1 MVAPETRYPHAA
13 KMSAVPSPSPPGSSP
28 AGRDA
33 PPVVIVGAGPVGLAL
48 ALGLDRHGVRSVVL
62 ERGTSTSEHSKAAVI
77 HVRTR
82 EVLRQWHVE
91 EPFLAAGTLRSSL
104 TLHAAADDRPLVTF
118 DLAELRSDAE
128 DPGLLLL
135 EQSETERLLLA
146 ELQRSEHCEVRFA
159 TTFVRLDQHETHVA
173 VTVSTDR
180 GEQRLDA
187 AFLVACDGASSTVRD
202 AIGMPFHGVTYGV
215 RPMLADVRVEGRRD
229 DLPWPRQRQGPS
241 GITNA
246 IRIRPGLWRI
256 IRLDD
261 GGRDERHDDDPAVAD
276 DEVQRRVAEVLGS
289 GAVEVVWAE
298 RFRIHRRSSPRFRV
312 GRVVLAGDAAHIHSP
327 LGGLGMNA
335 GIQDAHNLAWKL
347 AAALQGGD
355 VDRLLDSYDVERRA
369 VVVEQVSRTTDR
381 ATRVFLQAPTQ
392 AREHSV
398 RVLSWLLAVAPIRRR
413 GLRTLAMI
421 DLDYPGSPLLD
432 PSDRSAGTRLPDP
445 VLLDPD
451 GREVRLHRLLPG
463 AAPLLLEVATTG
475 QRTDDPAQADP
486 TAASAAE
493 RPVATLRIGP
503 GGHLDDRQ
511 VLRGLLGGH
520 DGWILVRADGH
531 LAWAQAGHDRPDDG
545 RIAWSLGA
553 DVRRPRRTRQAPRSR
568 TILDRARAFRD
579 RTTLDLPHYR

>member
-1 MVAPETRYPHAA
+1 
-13 KMSAVPSPSPPGSSP
+13 MSADPSPPPPPASSP

-62 ERGTSTSEHSKAAVI
+62 ERGPSTSEHSKAAVI

-104 TLHAAADDRPLVTF
+104 TLHAAADNRPLVTF
-118 DLAELRSDAE
+118 DLAELRNDAE
-128 DPGLLLL
+128 DPGLLVL

-146 ELQRSEHCEVRFA
+146 ELQRSARCEVRFG
-159 TTFVRLDQHETHVA
+159 TTFVRLDQHDTHVA

-187 AFLVACDGASSTVRD
+187 AFLVGCDGASSTVRD
-202 AIGMPFHGVTYGV
+202 AIGMPFDGLTYGV
-215 RPMLADVRVEGRRD
+215 RPMLADVRVDGRRD
-229 DLPWPRQRQGPS
+229 DLPWPRQRQGPG

-246 IRIRPGLWRI
+246 IRLRPGLWRI

-261 GGRDERHDDDPAVAD
+261 GGRDERRHDDDPAVSD
-276 DEVQRRVAEVLGS
+276 DEVQRRVAEVLG
-289 GAVEVVWAE
+289 GGPVEVLWAE

-347 AAALQGGD
+347 TAALEGGD
-355 VDRLLDSYDVERRA
+355 IDRLLDSYDVERRA

-381 ATRVFLQAPTQ
+381 ATRVFLQAPAR

-398 RVLSWLLAVAPIRRR
+398 RVLPWLLAVAPVRRR

-445 VLLDPD
+445 ILLDPD

-475 QRTDDPAQADP
+475 PGTDGPTQADP
-486 TAASAAE
+486 AASPAE

-511 VLRGLLGGH
+511 VLRGLLGGQ

-531 LAWAQAGHDRPDDG
+531 IAWAHPGRDRPDD
-545 RIAWSLGA
+545 RQIAWSLGA
-553 DVRRPRRTRQAPRSR
+553 DVHRPRYTRPEPRSR
-568 TILDRARAFRD
+568 TILERARAFRD